1 MLTNDAFSSVLF
13 LDISS
18 LIEPM
23 GYKLV
28 EATKSEHKGSVSLRI
43 LCYKG
48 SGAITT
54 EDLER
59 IYNVVYPRYAVLWT
73 RDLELEVSSPGIN
86 RNIKDCGEFKVFLGK
101 RVKVYSISKSSY
113 VTGEIEVADDE
124 ALCLKSY
131 KVEDS
136 NESGEKIRIEYIDIA
151 KAKLDYI
158 TEAKEK

>member
-28 EATKSEHKGSVSLRI
+28 EATKSEHRGNVSLRI

-48 SGAITT
+48 SDAITT

-73 RDLELEVSSPGIN
+73 RDLEL
-86 RNIKDCGEFKVFLGK
+86 
-101 RVKVYSISKSSY
+101 
-113 VTGEIEVADDE
+113 
-124 ALCLKSY
+124 
-131 KVEDS
+131 
-136 NESGEKIRIEYIDIA
+136 
-151 KAKLDYI
+151 
-158 TEAKEK
+158 